1 MVYNPC
7 EPLGP
12 RYTHTVMSWP
22 YLTFEAPRQNDF
34 GGHYWDYLARSPK
47 MKSGHDNSFEDMVSV
62 NLLVFNFQMIYKGL
76 IWVMRCEDDSDINGR
91 WGALPSPIN
100 SFLHSAVAEVIR
112 LTFVVSEPQRTM
124 NACPLP
130 CLILFV
136 SCCRIM
142 SPEMTRNSSY
152 VVLFS
157 IVRITMYHTWF
168 ISISFVNAVRE
179 DVRCWV
185 HPGRGR
191 FIATTGHLTMNHR
204 ATAFIQEL

>member
-100 SFLHSAVAEVIR
+100 SFLQINIRRIWATKDNECMSAPV
-112 LTFVVSEPQRTM
+112 LDFVCQLLQDNVTWNDKKLFMSYCFQSWE
-124 NACPLP
+124 LP
-130 CLILFV
+130 C
-136 SCCRIM
+136 
-142 SPEMTRNSSY
+142 TTHDSSA
-152 VVLFS
+152 F
-157 IVRITMYHTWF
+157 
-168 ISISFVNAVRE
+168 
-179 DVRCWV
+179 
-185 HPGRGR
+185 
-191 FIATTGHLTMNHR
+191 HL
-204 ATAFIQEL
+204 